1 MNEPPSFNA
10 LPLEAADEAF
20 IRPER
25 GLYLDFAAQNLRLRT
40 AQAAARAALD
50 AVARP
55 WDNDWHAW
63 TAQAERV
70 RAQAARLFDDE
81 ADGVAFVPSAAYGLA
96 LAARALP
103 LEAGEAVLVFDDA
116 FPSNLLPWQQ
126 RCREVGARLVAV
138 RRRDD
143 ASAAVLEAINRTPA
157 LRTVAIEHT
166 HWHDGT
172 RLDVDAIA
180 DACHARG
187 IALVLDLSQSLG
199 ALPAQI
205 GRWRPA
211 FAVSVGYKWLLGAHG
226 LCVLWASPHWRE
238 RASPIEAHWSAHRAR
253 EDWSFD
259 AIHANAP
266 RAGARRF
273 DAGEIVDALRLSVA
287 EAAFVQLHAWGIDA
301 ISTQLGALTARLRA
315 HLADAFDMPRD
326 GAPHFVGMRPR
337 DATLE
342 ACVQALRRERIVCTA
357 RHGRLRIAPHL
368 HVDEADID
376 RVVAALRAVR

>member
-1 MNEPPSFNA
+1 MTEPSIDP
-10 LPLEAADEAF
+10 LPLHAARDAF
-20 IRPER
+20 VRPEHT
-25 GLYLDFAAQNLRLRT
+25 LYLDFAAQNLRLRSAHAS
-40 AQAAARAALD
+40 AQAALD
-50 AVARP
+50 AVTRP
-55 WDNDWHAW
+55 WEASWDAW
-63 TAQAERV
+63 AAQAERV
-70 RAQAARLFDDE
+70 RVQAAALFDGD

-103 LEAGEAVLVFDDA
+103 LHAGEAVLVLDDA

-126 RCREVGARLVAV
+126 RCREIGARLVAV
-138 RRRDD
+138 HRGTD
-143 ASAAVLEAINRTPA
+143 ATASVLEAIERTPA
-157 LRTVAIEHT
+157 LRTVALEHT
-166 HWHDGT
+166 HWHDGG
-172 RLDVDAIA
+172 RLDLDAIA

-199 ALPAQI
+199 ALPARI
-205 GRWRPA
+205 ARWRPA

-238 RASPIEAHWSAHRAR
+238 HAAPIEAHWSAHCAR
-253 EDWSFD
+253 EDWSF
-259 AIHANAP
+259 AASRANTP

-273 DAGEIVDALRLSVA
+273 DAGEIVDTLRLSVA
-287 EAAFVQLHAWGIDA
+287 EAAFTQLHAWGVGA
-301 ISTQLGALTARLRA
+301 ISARLGALTARLRA
-315 HLADAFDMPRD
+315 HLADAFDMPGD
-326 GAPHFVGMRPR
+326 GAPHFVGLGPR

-376 RVVAALRAVR
+376 RLASVLRAVR